1 MTLMALFAGCLS
13 RTFYT
18 LVSNLL
24 NGRRCNAH
32 LRLEVTVYDAMVP
45 HEGQRQQHLA
55 REAAD
60 ESGREAHEA
69 VRLDQLVEID
79 AQQLHGDT
87 KVVAEIEMFS
97 HLDNMVLFV
106 MILWSL

>member
-1 MTLMALFAGCLS
+1 MP
-13 RTFYT
+13 
-18 LVSNLL
+18 
-24 NGRRCNAH
+24 NGAHSNAH
-32 LRLEVTVYDAMVP
+32 LRLEIAVHDAMVP

-60 ESGREAHEA
+60 EGGRETHEA

-106 MILWSL
+106 RVLRSISHADTH